1 MAAANGS
8 CNRSRERT
16 VTGIQQFCVDIQ
28 YQVQFADAPT
38 GTGGEDG
45 LFIQEV
51 AAVEIFGKQPRC

>member
-1 MAAANGS
+1 
-8 CNRSRERT
+8 